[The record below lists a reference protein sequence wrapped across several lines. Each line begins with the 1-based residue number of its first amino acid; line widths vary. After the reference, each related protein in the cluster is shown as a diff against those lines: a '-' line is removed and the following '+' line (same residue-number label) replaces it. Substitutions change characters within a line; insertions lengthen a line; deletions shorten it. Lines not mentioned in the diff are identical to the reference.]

1 VSKTRLDVWLV
12 ESGRFESRAQA
23 RAAIEAGKV
32 SVNGEI
38 IAKASFPVPDGAHV
52 DAEKLHPYVSR
63 AALKLKT
70 ALETF
75 DVDVSGKR
83 CLDVG
88 ASTGGFVE
96 VLLQAG
102 AAHVD
107 AVDVGSGQLH
117 SRLRTDSRV
126 RSLEQQDA
134 RDLSAGQLSAPPAI
148 ITCDASFIGLAKVID
163 RPLSLAAQQCDLVA
177 LFKPQFEVG
186 RTHVGKGGIVKDN
199 AALQAALERFRL
211 WLDGRYGFHIRGVAD
226 SPIAGGDGNREFLI
240 HARKG

>member
-1 VSKTRLDVWLV
+1 MSKTRLDVWLV

-38 IAKASFPVPDGAHV
+38 IAKASFTVPDGAHV
-52 DAEKLHPYVSR
+52 EAEKLHPYVSR

-75 DVDVSGKR
+75 DVDVSGKC

-96 VLLQAG
+96 VLLQAK